1 MAANASPLGYALLGL
16 LHQREET
23 GYGLQKFF
31 EDSPMGAYSSSP
43 GAIYPALKRLERN
56 GLVVS
61 RLREDGPVKR
71 SKVYSPTPDGTEAL
85 TSWLKSEITKHDV
98 ETGMDVLML
107 RFAFYGLLGDRQATR
122 TFLAALA
129 ERIEAYLGTL
139 EDTQALLERA
149 GADVHAR
156 LALEAGRETYR
167 AQARWARRALN
178 ELEGAADE
186 R

>member
-1 MAANASPLGYALLGL
+1 MATDASSLGYALLGL
-16 LHQREET
+16 LHQQEET

-71 SKVYSPTPDGTEAL
+71 SKVYAPTAEGTEAL
-85 TSWLKSEITKHDV
+85 RGWLTREITQRDV
-98 ETGMDVLML
+98 QAGMDELML
-107 RFAFYGLLGDRQATR
+107 RFAFHGLLADRQATR
-122 TFLAALA
+122 TFLAELA
-129 ERIEAYLGTL
+129 DRIEAYIDTL
-139 EDTQALLERA
+139 EDTRAQLERA
-149 GADVHAR
+149 GADVHSR

-167 AQARWARRALN
+167 AQARWARRALS
-178 ELEGAADE
+178 ELESASNA